1 MKKKFLCLFVSAC
14 ILGSIAPVSA
24 DADRVNDG
32 FSVSIQANEVY
43 TKAPESNFPLEMQ
56 ISLSEYT
63 YEPGSV
69 VQTSVNVEWP
79 KENWNMTL
87 NGNAYIYN
95 KEDNTSVIIG
105 EVSGYNGEVSM
116 TNFVGINYTYHV
128 ENGNCI
134 ATATYNYDE
143 FSNFDKMTFGTNTGE
158 FDSAIVAYT
167 EREVEMPYVGVT
179 ADPVSI
185 APASVDTSAIYLG
198 EENLYNG
205 VVEFAAWTRKEMGPD
220 GINYVDATI
229 KGSVSAAEPYIQE
242 QEPTVWFIG
251 LNQCNVSFAGNQY
264 VKFFNNEMVPK
275 SEHETVE
282 LRIPIPKSNKYVRV
296 EITTSY
302 TDTGLQNSDHTTYWE
317 LYDGGGL
324 ENIAQGDGLAFE
336 NKFMFS
342 GSVPAGGSQS
352 MRIQCNG
359 KLGYF
364 YSYVDETG
372 HNNHTTWY
380 PMAFFSGNVTCVN

>member
-158 FDSAIVAYT
+158 FDSAIVA
-167 EREVEMPYVGVT
+167 
-179 ADPVSI
+179 
-185 APASVDTSAIYLG
+185 
-198 EENLYNG
+198 
-205 VVEFAAWTRKEMGPD
+205 
-220 GINYVDATI
+220 
-229 KGSVSAAEPYIQE
+229 
-242 QEPTVWFIG
+242 
-251 LNQCNVSFAGNQY
+251 
-264 VKFFNNEMVPK
+264 
-275 SEHETVE
+275 
-282 LRIPIPKSNKYVRV
+282 
-296 EITTSY
+296 
-302 TDTGLQNSDHTTYWE
+302 
-317 LYDGGGL
+317 
-324 ENIAQGDGLAFE
+324 
-336 NKFMFS
+336 
-342 GSVPAGGSQS
+342 
-352 MRIQCNG
+352 
-359 KLGYF
+359 
-364 YSYVDETG
+364 
-372 HNNHTTWY
+372 
-380 PMAFFSGNVTCVN
+380 